1 MRPPQEVTVNRTE
14 LIERVS
20 AASGLPRRHAEAAI
34 EHTIHAITSS
44 VRGGDPVRI
53 TGFGT
58 FRLRERGAR
67 LGRNPQTGA
76 AVRIKASKGIAFSPG
91 ATLKSQLNSRG
102 ALAKPAATVAA
113 AAAPAKKAA
122 PAKRAPAKK
131 AAPAKRAPAKKAPA
145 KKAVAKKAVAKKAP
159 AKRATAAK
167 STARKTVAKKAVAK
181 KR

>member
-1 MRPPQEVTVNRTE
+1 MDRTSMRPPQEVTVNRTE

-131 AAPAKRAPAKKAPA
+131 APA